1 MELTKTELI
10 NKILILRNIPNDLD
24 LFKALYNL
32 SKEKIKSIYIAE
44 YMKLKKI
51 EILKE
56 QEEKMNNIEINNTI
70 MESAIGLNKR
80 YRLDNLVNAK
90 GKPLKRFVAYRN
102 YYNISA
108 GCDRYDAIQELVKI
122 GFMNE
127 YRKDFYE
134 VTEKGIKYLE
144 NKYKIK
150 IYFYD

>member
-32 SKEKIKSIYIAE
+32 SKEKIKSIYVAE
-44 YMKLKKI
+44 SINFKKVKR
-51 EILKE
+51 LKE
-56 QEEKMNNIEINNTI
+56 QEEKMNNVEINNTI
-70 MESAIGLNKR
+70 MESSIGLNKR

-90 GKPLKRFVAYRN
+90 GKPLKRYISYRN
-102 YYNISA
+102 YYNIST
-108 GCDRYDAIQELVKI
+108 GCDRYDAVQELVKI
-122 GFMNE
+122 GFMKE
-127 YRKDFYE
+127 YQKDFYE

>member
-1 MELTKTELI
+1 MFEEVKNSSIT
-10 NKILILRNIPNDLD
+10 IP
-24 LFKALYNL
+24 KQ
-32 SKEKIKSIYIAE
+32 EE
-44 YMKLKKI
+44 
-51 EILKE
+51 LKE
-56 QEEKMNNIEINNTI
+56 SVEVNHDLEAVIETEENAALDNTVIGDNEESESIESNIEINNTI

>member
-1 MELTKTELI
+1 MTKTELI
-10 NKILILRNIPNDLD
+10 TKILKLKNKEDDVLELKILYLLD
-24 LFKALYNL
+24 KDRLQ
-32 SKEKIKSIYIAE
+32 SIYEAE
-44 YMKLKKI
+44 YIKLKKI